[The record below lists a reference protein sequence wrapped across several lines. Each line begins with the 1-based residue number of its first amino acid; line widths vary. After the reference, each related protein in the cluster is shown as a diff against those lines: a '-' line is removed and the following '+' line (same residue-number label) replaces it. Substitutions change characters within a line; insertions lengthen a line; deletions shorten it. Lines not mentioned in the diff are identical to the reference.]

1 MSEDGCRAS
10 VSKSK
15 ATARICTLGTSGIL
29 KMPVK
34 QHSAAPAAEKEIA
47 EPPKNAQTSLWHLT
61 PAAPLATLTH
71 PQRMSHVCTQSTAV
85 LRRTGRASYPT
96 TRTTNKLGPKDVCGS
111 RCRMA
116 VPCVSRQRCTTSTCV
131 GGRTTC
137 WGAEDPAA
145 EYEHTTFDDCGA
157 SRWEQRYSLPP
168 WPHMKAKQTR
178 YRSPRKRAS
187 RGVAAGR
194 LGPAGIAGAC
204 WVEWRAR
211 RG

>member
-1 MSEDGCRAS
+1 
-10 VSKSK
+10 
-15 ATARICTLGTSGIL
+15 
-29 KMPVK
+29 MPVK

-96 TRTTNKLGPKDVCGS
+96 TRTTNKLGPKDACGS

-145 EYEHTTFDDCGA
+145 EHEHTTFDDCGA

>member
-15 ATARICTLGTSGIL
+15 ATAPICTLGTSGIL

-96 TRTTNKLGPKDVCGS
+96 TRTTNKLGPKDACGS
-111 RCRMA
+111 RCRREG
-116 VPCVSRQRCTTSTCV
+116 PCVSRQRCTMSTCV
-131 GGRTTC
+131 GGTTTC
-137 WGAEDPAA
+137 WRVEGQAA
-145 EYEHTTFDDCGA
+145 EYEHKTFDDYGA
-157 SRWEQRYSLPP
+157 SQWEQRCSLPP
-168 WPHMKAKQTR
+168 WPHMKAEQNRCK
-178 YRSPRKRAS
+178 SPRTGVFRAGQLVS
-187 RGVAAGR
+187 AH
-194 LGPAGIAGAC
+194 IAGAC

-211 RG
+211 RD